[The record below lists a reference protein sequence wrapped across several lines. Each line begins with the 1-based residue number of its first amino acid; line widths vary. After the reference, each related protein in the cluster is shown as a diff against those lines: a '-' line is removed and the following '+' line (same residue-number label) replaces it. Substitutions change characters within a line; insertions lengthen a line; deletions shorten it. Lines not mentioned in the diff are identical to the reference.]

1 MRRGRFGVGLAILV
15 GVIAFAPGA
24 FAASPRAIYED
35 YSDNGKLDRSYSAA
49 DLQRAL
55 KDAVAQGYGLPKAG
69 GTAGQSAGAT
79 SPQGLQAAL
88 PPTRAQGA
96 GGTLP
101 FTGTDLTLMTLGG
114 GGLLLLGGGLRRAAG
129 PASSEK

>member
-15 GVIAFAPGA
+15 GVMAFAPAA
-24 FAASPRAIYED
+24 FAASPRTIYQD
-35 YSDNGKLDRSYSAA
+35 YADNGKLDGSYSTA

-55 KDAVAQGYGLPKAG
+55 KDAVAQGYGAPKAG
-69 GTAGQSAGAT
+69 GTAGQNAGGIR
-79 SPQGLQAAL
+79 PQGLQAAL
-88 PPTRAQGA
+88 PPTRAKGA
-96 GGTLP
+96 AGILP

-129 PASSEK
+129 PA

>member
-1 MRRGRFGVGLAILV
+1 MGRGQFGLGLATL
-15 GVIAFAPGA
+15 GAAIAFVPGA
-24 FAASPRAIYED
+24 FAASPRAIYQD
-35 YSDNGKLDRSYSAA
+35 FAHNGKLTGKYSKA
-49 DLQRAL
+49 DLERAL
-55 KDAVAQGYGLPKAG
+55 KDAVAQGYGAPSPG
-69 GTAGQSAGAT
+69 GTAGQTAGRT

-129 PASSEK
+129 PARSGE

>member
-1 MRRGRFGVGLAILV
+1 MGRRGKFGLGLATLV
-15 GVIAFAPGA
+15 AATAFAPGA
-24 FAASPRAIYED
+24 FAASPRAIYQD
-35 YSDNGKLDRSYSAA
+35 YSDNGKLDGSYSTA

-55 KDAVAQGYGLPKAG
+55 KDAVAQGYGAPSAG
-69 GTAGQSAGAT
+69 GTAGQNAGGT

-96 GGTLP
+96 GGSLP

-129 PASSEK
+129 PATKS

>member
-15 GVIAFAPGA
+15 GVMAFAPAA
-24 FAASPRAIYED
+24 FAASPRTIYQD
-35 YSDNGKLDRSYSAA
+35 YADNGKLDGSYSTA

-55 KDAVAQGYGLPKAG
+55 KDAVAQGYGAPSSG
-69 GTAGQSAGAT
+69 GTAGQGAGGIR
-79 SPQGLQAAL
+79 PQGLQAAL
-88 PPTRAQGA
+88 PPTRARGA
-96 GGTLP
+96 AGTLP

-129 PASSEK
+129 SA